1 VLLGGA
7 MPGKVLL
14 IIRGR
19 EPAELALVGFS
30 SLECR
35 FSGLIVTVTTTV
47 TTTTRTV
54 KVFFIIFF

>member
-1 VLLGGA
+1 
-7 MPGKVLL
+7 M
-14 IIRGR
+14 RGR
-19 EPAELALVGFS
+19 EPAALALVGFS

-54 KVFFIIFF
+54 KDFFLFFFNDY